1 MADDIVITEFG
12 ADLTAFNT
20 EVDKAA
26 RSIDNLDKEMQGAS
40 NTGKQLSGNMGD
52 ASKKVAVLGS
62 TSVRTAKDIDKVG
75 ESAANIGDKVSKGSG
90 GVLGFLGK
98 IKSGFVDFGKGA
110 KEGIADAFKG
120 FGGKDAVFKNLGD
133 KFKGIGSTIKDT
145 FKGASTDAG
154 ASLGG
159 LATKALSALG
169 PIGIA
174 VAAVGSALVAV
185 FANTDAGATYFD
197 GLKRAGGIAF
207 DKLTGYVTGFF
218 EQTQVAG
225 SAASKALEAIGVVA
239 NVVFFPLKKLGEAID
254 FLSGGAIGDAL
265 KAANAEG
272 QELAGI
278 YDDIDQAQ
286 YENIKRNAELE
297 KQVSSLN
304 IKLRDRTLSQ
314 EEALKIADELAA
326 KEKERA
332 ANELAILKM
341 TTAAKQKEA
350 DNELKNKREVSDETA
365 RALAEAQAAEIKA
378 AQQSEDLQEQ
388 ASVRVNLINEKAANQ
403 QAAIAAKQRAEAEK
417 AAAQRKAAAE
427 KAAAEA
433 VKLAEQVA
441 AATAKANDI
450 KAAPKE
456 EARRATLTPD
466 EIKVDDLSK
475 QYQKQVDDAK
485 AAFEQLRKLKE
496 GDAEAIAQID
506 QEMAD
511 NALAIEA
518 NKDAALAKLDEERL
532 AEVKEENDAK
542 LKLIHEATAD
552 EETLQ
557 TEAINKKFDDLESAA
572 KDVITNEEDLTA
584 ALVELEMQRQEQLA
598 QISADAAQ
606 KRTDEQI
613 QNAQDVLDAA
623 SNLGSGLVAIDKAQT
638 DNKIAA
644 LDAQIE
650 AQKKYG
656 EDTSALE
663 AKRDEE
669 QKKAARRA
677 YAIQKAFALAQ
688 LAIDTAKA
696 ISSLTAAAAANPTN
710 AVTFGAAGVAQFAA
724 GIIQILANIAQ
735 ATALLSSKA
744 PGLYQGD
751 PYVSGKADR
760 PGRDGHLRWL
770 DEGER
775 VVTAKSNAKH
785 WDLYEAIRLDKLD
798 QWKAENMNPIALNF
812 ERIAKVPDTTELLAY
827 NFAPLVNNYV
837 EGNYSAVTLT
847 IPKGHDKGMIK
858 AARESTREQRRTN
871 DILEAMASRK
881 TSTPPSAYG
890 EVLLK

>member
-12 ADLTAFNT
+12 ADLSKFNT

-26 RSIDNLDKEMQGAS
+26 KSIDNLDGEMKDAS
-40 NTGKQLSGNMGD
+40 KTGKDLSGNMGD
-52 ASKKVAVLGS
+52 AGKKVAALGVES
-62 TSVRTAKDIDKVG
+62 KKTAKDVSTIGASAGGAAGFFSGLFNKAKSAFGDISQSVG
-75 ESAANIGDKVSKGSG
+75 KLGDSIKGSFNSA
-90 GVLGFLGK
+90 LSSA
-98 IKSGFVDFGKGA
+98 SG
-110 KEGIADAFKG
+110 
-120 FGGKDAVFKNLGD
+120 
-133 KFKGIGSTIKDT
+133 
-145 FKGASTDAG
+145 
-154 ASLGG
+154 SLGSFG
-159 LATKALSALG
+159 SSALAALG

-174 VAAVGSALVAV
+174 IAGIGGLLVKV

-207 DKLTGYVTGFF
+207 DKITGAVTGFF
-218 EQTQVAG
+218 SALTDGQTT
-225 SAASKALEAIGVVA
+225 IGK
-239 NVVFFPLKKLGEAID
+239 VFGFLGDAID
-254 FLSGGAIGDAL
+254 TVTAPLQFLVSTIGDL
-265 KAANAEG
+265 TGITQFFKDANKEG
-272 QELAGI
+272 QELANA
-278 YDDIDQAQ
+278 YDNIDEAQ
-286 YENIKRNAELE
+286 RGNIVRNAELE

-304 IKLRDRTLSQ
+304 IKLRDRTKTDKERLD
-314 EEALKIADELAA
+314 IADELTA
-326 KEKERA
+326 KEQERA
-332 ANELAILKM
+332 ANELAILKK
-341 TTAAKQKEA
+341 TTAAAK
-350 DNELKNKREVSDETA
+350 LKRDGEKKNNEVSDDTD
-365 RALAEAQAAEIKA
+365 RAYQDALAAEIKA
-378 AQQSEDLQEQ
+378 EQ
-388 ASVRVNLINEKAANQ
+388 ASAEIQDRAANRKNLIQQ
-403 QAAIAAKQRAEAEK
+403 QAADKTKAIQAKAQAEEEK

-450 KAAPKE
+450 KAAPQE
-456 EARRATLTPD
+456 EARRAKLTPD
-466 EIKVDDLSK
+466 ELKVDDLSK
-475 QYQKQVDDAK
+475 QYEKQLADAA
-485 AAFEQLRKLKE
+485 AAFGQLRKLKE

-506 QEMAD
+506 KEMAD

-518 NKDAALAKLDEERL
+518 NKNAAMAKLDEERL
-532 AEVKEENDAK
+532 AKVKEENDAK
-542 LKLIHEATAD
+542 LKLIHEATTD
-552 EETLQ
+552 EQTLQ
-557 TEAINKKFDDLESAA
+557 TEAINKKFDELESAA

-606 KRTDEQI
+606 RRTDAQV

-656 EDTSALE
+656 EDTTALE

-696 ISSLTAAAAANPTN
+696 ISSLTAAAAANPLN
-710 AVTFGAAGVAQFAA
+710 AVTLGAAGGAQFAA
-724 GIIQILANIAQ
+724 GLIQILANIAQ
-735 ATALLSSKA
+735 ATALLTSKA

-751 PYVSGKADR
+751 PYVTGKAAR

-775 VVTAKSNAKH
+775 VVTAKDNAKH

-798 QWKAENMNPIALNF
+798 QWKAANMNPIALNF
-812 ERIAKVPDTTELLAY
+812 ERIAKVPDTTGLMAY

-837 EGNYSAVTLT
+837 DGNYSAVTLT

-858 AARESTREQRRTN
+858 ATRESTREQRRTN

-881 TSTPPSAYG
+881 TSTPSKR
-890 EVLLK
+890 LW

>member
-12 ADLTAFNT
+12 ADLSKFNA

-26 RSIDNLDKEMQGAS
+26 KSIDNLDKEMQGAS

-52 ASKKVAVLGS
+52 ASKKVAVLGA
-62 TSVRTAKDIDKVG
+62 TSQKTAKDIDQVG

-98 IKSGFVDFGKGA
+98 IKAGFVDFGKGA

-145 FKGASTDAG
+145 FKGASTDAAG
-154 ASLGG
+154 SLGELG
-159 LATKALSALG
+159 TKALSAFG

-185 FANTDAGATYFD
+185 FANTNEGATYFD

-207 DKLTGYVTGFF
+207 DKITGAVTGFF
-218 EQTQVAG
+218 D
-225 SAASKALEAIGVVA
+225 ALNDGQSTIGK
-239 NVVFFPLKKLGEAID
+239 VFGFLGDAID
-254 FLSGGAIGDAL
+254 TVTTPLQFLVSTIGDL
-265 KAANAEG
+265 TGITQFFKDANKEG
-272 QELAGI
+272 QELANA
-278 YDDIDQAQ
+278 YSDIDAAQ
-286 YENIKRNAELE
+286 RGNIVRNAELE
-297 KQVSSLN
+297 KQISSLN
-304 IKLRDRTLSQ
+304 IKLRDRTLTQ
-314 EEALKIADELAA
+314 EESLKISDELSA

-332 ANELAILKM
+332 DNELAILKK

-350 DNELKNKREVSDETA
+350 DGEIKNKGKVSDATD
-365 RALAEAQAAEIKA
+365 RALKEAQAAEIKA
-378 AQQSEDLQEQ
+378 SQDSQDLLER
-388 ASVRVNLINEKAANQ
+388 ANNRVNLINKWFDDQ
-403 QAAIAAKQRAEAEK
+403 QTAREAKQRAANEK
-417 AAAQRKAAAE
+417 AAAERRAAAE
-427 KAAAEA
+427 KAAQEA
-433 VKLAEQVA
+433 IKLAEQVA

-475 QYQKQVDDAK
+475 QYEKQLADAA
-485 AAFEQLRKLKE
+485 AAFAQLRKLKE

-518 NKDAALAKLDEERL
+518 NKNAALAKLDEERL
-532 AEVKEENDAK
+532 AKVKEENDAK
-542 LKLIHEATAD
+542 LKLIHEATTD

-557 TEAINKKFDDLESAA
+557 TEAINKKFDELESAA

-598 QISADAAQ
+598 QISAEAQQ
-606 KRTDEQI
+606 KRTDAQI

-638 DNKIAA
+638 DSKIAA

-656 EDTSALE
+656 EDTTALE

-696 ISSLTAAAAANPTN
+696 ISSLTAAAAANPLN
-710 AVTFGAAGVAQFAA
+710 AVTLGAAGGAQFAA

-735 ATALLSSKA
+735 ATALLTSKA
-744 PGLYQGD
+744 PGLYKGD

-775 VVTAKSNAKH
+775 VVTAESNAKH

-812 ERIAKVPDTTELLAY
+812 ERIAKVPDTTGLMAY

-837 EGNYSAVTLT
+837 DGNYSAVTLT

-858 AARESTREQRRTN
+858 ATRESTREQRRTN
-871 DILEAMASRK
+871 DILEAMATRK
-881 TSTPPSAYG
+881 TSIPSKR
-890 EVLLK
+890 LW

>member
-26 RSIDNLDKEMQGAS
+26 KSIDNLDKEMQGAS

-52 ASKKVAVLGS
+52 ASKKVAVLGA
-62 TSVRTAKDIDKVG
+62 TSKKTAKDIDQVG

-90 GVLGFLGK
+90 GVLGFLDK
-98 IKSGFVDFGKGA
+98 IKSAFVEFGKGA
-110 KEGIADAFKG
+110 KEGINDAFNELPKASDKATKKAKKDVDG
-120 FGGKDAVFKNLGD
+120 FGSTLKDGL
-133 KFKGIGSTIKDT
+133 KD
-145 FKGASTDAG
+145 SIEDAG
-154 ASLGG
+154 SQFGVLGKAVAS
-159 LATKALSALG
+159 LG
-169 PIGIA
+169 PIGLA
-174 VAAVGSALVAV
+174 VLGVLGGLVSI

-207 DKLTGYVTGFF
+207 DKITGAVTGFF
-218 EQTQVAG
+218 D
-225 SAASKALEAIGVVA
+225 ALTDGQSTIGK
-239 NVVFFPLKKLGEAID
+239 VFGFLGDAID
-254 FLSGGAIGDAL
+254 TVTAPLQFLVSGIGDL
-265 KAANAEG
+265 TGITQFFKDANKEG
-272 QELAGI
+272 QELANA
-278 YDDIDQAQ
+278 YDAIDQAQ

-304 IKLRDRTLSQ
+304 IRLRDRTLSQ
-314 EEALKIADELAA
+314 EDALKIADELAA

-378 AQQSEDLQEQ
+378 AQQSENLQEQ

-456 EARRATLTPD
+456 EARRAKLTPD

-475 QYQKQVDDAK
+475 QYQKQLDDAK

-506 QEMAD
+506 KEMAD

-518 NKDAALAKLDEERL
+518 NKNAALTKLSDEQLAK
-532 AEVKEENDAK
+532 VKEENDAK
-542 LKLIHEATAD
+542 LKLIHEATTD

-557 TEAINKKFDDLESAA
+557 TEAINKKFEDLESAA

-606 KRTDEQI
+606 KRTDAQI

-623 SNLGSGLVAIDKAQT
+623 SNLGSGLVAIDKANT
-638 DNKIAA
+638 DNKIAS

-656 EDTSALE
+656 QDTTALE
-663 AKRDEE
+663 AKREEE

-688 LAIDTAKA
+688 LAMDTAKA

-724 GIIQILANIAQ
+724 GMIQILANIAQ
-735 ATALLSSKA
+735 ATALLTSKA
-744 PGLYQGD
+744 PGLYKGD

-798 QWKAENMNPIALNF
+798 QWKAANMNPIALNF
-812 ERIAKVPDTTELLAY
+812 ERIAKVPDTTGLMAY

-837 EGNYSAVTLT
+837 DGNYSAVTLT

-858 AARESTREQRRTN
+858 ATRESTREQRRTN
-871 DILEAMASRK
+871 DILEAMSTRK
-881 TSTPPSAYG
+881 TSTPSKR
-890 EVLLK
+890 LW

>member
-12 ADLTAFNT
+12 ADLSKFNT

-26 RSIDNLDKEMQGAS
+26 KSVDNLDKEMQGAS
-40 NTGKQLSGNMGD
+40 TTGKQLSGNMGD
-52 ASKKVAVLGS
+52 ASKKVAVLGA
-62 TSVRTAKDIDKVG
+62 TSVKTAKDIDQVG

-110 KEGIADAFKG
+110 KEGIADAFNG

-154 ASLGG
+154 GSLGE

-207 DKLTGYVTGFF
+207 DKITGAVMGFFDALNDGQSTIGKVFGFLGDAIDTVTAPLRYLYSTIGDLTGITQFF
-218 EQTQVAG
+218 
-225 SAASKALEAIGVVA
+225 KEA
-239 NVVFFPLKKLGEAID
+239 NK
-254 FLSGGAIGDAL
+254 
-265 KAANAEG
+265 EG
-272 QELAGI
+272 QELANA
-278 YDDIDQAQ
+278 YDAIDQAQ

-304 IKLRDRTLSQ
+304 IRLRDRTLSQ

-378 AQQSEDLQEQ
+378 AQQSENLQEQ
-388 ASVRVNLINEKAANQ
+388 ASVRVNLINENAANQ

-456 EARRATLTPD
+456 EARRAKLTPD

-475 QYQKQVDDAK
+475 QYEKQLADAA

-506 QEMAD
+506 KEMAD

-518 NKDAALAKLDEERL
+518 NKNAALAKLDEERL
-532 AEVKEENDAK
+532 AKVKEENDAK
-542 LKLIHEATAD
+542 LKLIHEATTD
-552 EETLQ
+552 QETLQ
-557 TEAINKKFDDLESAA
+557 TEAINKKFEDLESAA

-598 QISADAAQ
+598 QISADAAK
-606 KRTDEQI
+606 KRTNAQI

-638 DNKIAA
+638 DSKIAA

-656 EDTSALE
+656 QDTSALE

-696 ISSLTAAAAANPTN
+696 ISSLTAASAANPTN
-710 AVTFGAAGVAQFAA
+710 AVTFGVAGAAQFAA
-724 GIIQILANIAQ
+724 GLIQILANIAQ
-735 ATALLSSKA
+735 ATALLTSKA
-744 PGLYQGD
+744 PGLYKGD
-751 PYVSGKADR
+751 PYVSGKAAR

-775 VVTAKSNAKH
+775 VVTAESNAKH

-798 QWKAENMNPIALNF
+798 QWKAANMNPIALNF
-812 ERIAKVPDTTELLAY
+812 ERIAKVPDTTGLMAY

-837 EGNYSAVTLT
+837 DGNYSAVTLT

-858 AARESTREQRRTN
+858 ATRESTREQRRTN
-871 DILEAMASRK
+871 DILEAMATRK
-881 TSTPPSAYG
+881 TSIPSKR
-890 EVLLK
+890 LW